1 MDASLYFW
9 KEKNVKNAC
18 EAKLTPLS
26 VDFDAET
33 GIFSASA
40 ASKNASTYTPSL
52 QSCSCGDFLR
62 NRKPCKHMIRLAYEL
77 HVIDL
82 PDVQSSA
89 SAANEKLYVT
99 KVDEFVKYKPLPD
112 VIRVFKTLS
121 DLKDGVV
128 VSDQDVCFAAER
140 LPFFLTAENTFQLD
154 LWPVF
159 KSFSAKVNNRLGLL
173 LTENIGEISSQT
185 LDEIFFLD
193 DPSYSAPKAASKKT
207 DRSDIS
213 VDDLLAALTQK
224 EIAFKDLRA
233 VGGCLWIES
242 TISAD
247 TLLKS
252 VTVSGKYPI
261 SVSNSRHFGN
271 RRAWYIK

>member
-1 MDASLYFW
+1 MDSSLYFW
-9 KEKNVKNAC
+9 KESNVKKAC

-26 VDFDAET
+26 VDFVAKT
-33 GIFSASA
+33 GIFP
-40 ASKNASTYTPSL
+40 ASKGSSVYTCSPD
-52 QSCSCGDFLR
+52 SCSCADFSI

-77 HVIDL
+77 HIIDL
-82 PDVQSSA
+82 SGVESSVSA
-89 SAANEKLYVT
+89 SKEKNYMAV
-99 KVDEFVKYKPLPD
+99 VDEFVKSAPLPD
-112 VIRVFKTLS
+112 VVRTFRTLS

-128 VSDQDVCFAAER
+128 ISNEDVRFAAKC
-140 LPFFLTAENTFQLD
+140 LPFFVTKENTFLLE

-173 LTENIGEISSQT
+173 LTAHIGEISSRT

-193 DPSYSAPKAASKKT
+193 NPSYSSPKAASKKT
-207 DRSDIS
+207 DRLDIS

-224 EIAFKDLRA
+224 DIAFKDLRD
-233 VGGCLWIES
+233 VGGCLWVES

-261 SVSNSRHFGN
+261 SVPNSRHFGN

>member
-1 MDASLYFW
+1 MDNSFYFW
-9 KEKNVKNAC
+9 KESNVKRAC

-26 VDFDAET
+26 VDFDAKT
-33 GIFSASA
+33 ANFPSSRGSS
-40 ASKNASTYTPSL
+40 SYTCSL
-52 QSCSCGDFLR
+52 DFCSCVDFSI

-77 HVIDL
+77 HIIDL
-82 PDVQSSA
+82 PGVQSYT
-89 SAANEKLYVT
+89 SAAKEKLYMAN
-99 KVDEFVKYKPLPD
+99 VDEFVKNKPLPD

-121 DLKDGVV
+121 VLKDGVV

-173 LTENIGEISSQT
+173 LTEHIGEISSQT

-193 DPSYSAPKAASKKT
+193 DPSYSAPKASSKKA
-207 DRSDIS
+207 DRLDIS

-247 TLLKS
+247 ALLKS
-252 VTVSGKYPI
+252 VTVSGKCPI